1 MAKKAVNEQEL
12 KDHLVDRYRELVSQR
27 YDYQIIKDD
36 LPDGVDEEIVN
47 ALRHYFL
54 TYLYPPASQRKE
66 LDEAFSHLENY
77 VTNPAKVWGILGNLA
92 GAIFRFG
99 SLLIDA
105 LKAGLVSLDT
115 HVAAK
120 KFEDNMF
127 KAALKDGFSVPL
139 TDEEFKTCI
148 TDINRRSIERFI
160 DDIGKL
166 FLSMSNSKLLKKTLD
181 ILADV
186 VKNMERKPKIY
197 TKEEVEGI
205 KLGISILRE
214 GYELFEPFPE
224 ELKKTI
230 VSFIVEK
237 ERAFTAELYAEKEA

>member
-1 MAKKAVNEQEL
+1 MARSVKEEEL

-27 YDYQIIKDD
+27 YTYDLIKKD
-36 LPDGVDEEIVN
+36 LPEGVDEEIVN

-54 TYLYPPASQRKE
+54 TYLYPPAEQRKE
-66 LDEAFSHLENY
+66 LDEAFSHLANY
-77 VTNPAKVWGILGNLA
+77 VNQPAKVWGLLGNLA

-99 SLLIDA
+99 TLLIDA

-115 HVAAK
+115 HVAAQ
-120 KFEDNMF
+120 KFEDNMY
-127 KAALKDGFSVPL
+127 KAALKEGFEVPL
-139 TDEEFKTCI
+139 TDEEFKVCI
-148 TDINRRSIERFI
+148 TDIDRRSIERFI

-166 FLSMSNSKLLKKTLD
+166 FSSMSNSKLLKKTLE
-181 ILADV
+181 IMGDV
-186 VKNMERKPKIY
+186 VKNMERKSRVY

-205 KLGISILRE
+205 KLGISILQE
-214 GYELFEPFPE
+214 GYDLFLPFPE

-230 VSFIVEK
+230 VAFIVEK